1 MSWSENKLWAL
12 RQQITLGSIYF
23 KDYQNELGVEEHT
36 CSDFFDGYL
45 DYLEELMKEDG
56 IPDDRA
62 WDYLKYYDTREELW
76 NWYGCFEEDPLP
88 ITMEV

>member
-1 MSWSENKLWAL
+1 MWSKNKLWAL
-12 RQQITLGSIYF
+12 RQQITLGSLYF
-23 KDYQNELGVEEHT
+23 KDYRNELGVEEHT
-36 CSDFFDGYL
+36 CFNFFDGYL

-56 IPDDRA
+56 IPDDQA
-62 WDYLKYYDTREELW
+62 WDYLKYYNTREELW